1 MINLCPRENF
11 LIFFKVFYF
20 MNQTKKIQKKSQ
32 ILVVDDDVD
41 IRSILIDQLSVCN
54 FNFFE
59 ANNGKEALEIISKH
73 EIDLV
78 ITDIKMPVMDGITL
92 STKINELDQFIP
104 VIFVTAFAD
113 ADNILSALRSGAFEF
128 ISKPFQKQFIVNRVN
143 KSLERRK
150 YYLLQNKLVNI
161 VHETLNLHNEASE
174 YKNLSFDDKLDYL
187 EQLITLMS
195 IKLERKNR

>member
-1 MINLCPRENF
+1 MILKFFPRYF
-11 LIFFKVFYF
+11 F
-20 MNQTKKIQKKSQ
+20 MNQIKKMQKKAQ

-41 IRSILIDQLSVCN
+41 IRGILIDQLSVCN

-59 ANNGKEALEIISKH
+59 ANNGKEALDIISKH
-73 EIDLV
+73 DIDLV
-78 ITDIKMPVMDGITL
+78 ITDIKMPVMDGINL
-92 STKINELDQFIP
+92 STKINQLDQFIP
-104 VIFVTAFAD
+104 VIFVTAFVD

-128 ISKPFQKQFIVNRVN
+128 ISKPFQKEFIINRVN

-150 YYLLQNKLVNI
+150 YYLLQNKLINI
-161 VHETLNLHNEASE
+161 VHDTLNLHSETSE